1 MGSRRA
7 GLALVLAGVAVHG
20 VLPALA
26 VLRTLAG
33 DPGARIVDLPS
44 FFYAAQAAFNL
55 GLSPYDPFTIAHFA
69 ELLGQRVFPFLYP
82 PAALPAFYPLSL
94 VGYPAA
100 AALVL
105 AVNLALTGWLLAW
118 LHRRYLRG
126 LPSRGVLVTAALAL
140 VAFDP
145 ITQTVLKGQVNLAVL
160 ALILWAADRVAAG
173 GRDAAAGVALG
184 LATVLKTYPA
194 VLLAVFA
201 ARRRYAVVAAAAATW
216 AALAGLSLAVLPVEL
231 WRQWLGE
238 VAPSASYAAT
248 PFALLP
254 PGYPSNQGLNGFFAR
269 LFADGHGAATATWL
283 GSAVVA
289 AATAWALWQRRTLDA
304 AAFVPYAVALA
315 LAAIVLAAPLSWLHH
330 HVFLL
335 PALLHLL
342 SVAAARWQ
350 RALALALLVVLALP
364 FNLLVHMYAAVVP
377 APAIAVAALWLCL
390 LGCPPR
396 PAPLPASR
404 RMAPAPLS

>member
-1 MGSRRA
+1 MTA
-7 GLALVLAGVAVHG
+7 GRVGLWLAVAGVAAHG

-33 DPGARIVDLPS
+33 DPGVRIVDLPS

-55 GLSPYDPFTIAHFA
+55 GLSPYDPFTIAHYA
-69 ELLGQRVFPFLYP
+69 EILGQRVYPFLYP

-94 VGYPAA
+94 VGYPVA

-105 AVNLALTGWLLAW
+105 AVNLALTGWLTAW
-118 LHRRYLRG
+118 LYRRYLAG
-126 LPSRGVLVTAALAL
+126 VPSRAVRVVAMLAL

-145 ITQTVLKGQVNLAVL
+145 ITQTLLKGQVNLAVL
-160 ALILWAADRVAAG
+160 ALVVWGADRP
-173 GRDAAAGVALG
+173 AAARGEGTCGIALG

-194 VLLAVFA
+194 VLLAVFL

-216 AALAGLSLAVLPVEL
+216 AALAGLSLLFLPADL

-238 VAPSASYAAT
+238 VAPSATYAAT
-248 PFALLP
+248 PFGLLP

-269 LFADGHGAATATWL
+269 LFAAPQGAAAATWL
-283 GSAVVA
+283 GSAAVA
-289 AATAWALWQRRTLDA
+289 AATAWALWLRRAVA
-304 AAFVPYAVALA
+304 APAFVPYAVALT
-315 LAAIVLAAPLSWLHH
+315 LAAIVLVAPLAWLHH

-335 PALLHLL
+335 PALLLL
-342 SVAAARWQ
+342 LRQAPSRPQ

-364 FNLLVHMYAAVVP
+364 FNLLVHMFAAVVP
-377 APAIAVAALWLCL
+377 VPTVAVAALWLCL
-390 LGCPPR
+390 LAAPPR
-396 PAPLPASR
+396 PASAPAP

>member
-1 MGSRRA
+1 MDAKRV
-7 GLALVLAGVAVHG
+7 GLWLAVASVAVHG

-33 DPGARIVDLPS
+33 DPGVRIVDLPS

-55 GLSPYDPFTIAHFA
+55 GLSPYDPFTIAHYA
-69 ELLGQRVFPFLYP
+69 ELLGQRVYPFLYP

-105 AVNLALTGWLLAW
+105 AVNLALTGWLTAW
-118 LHRRYLRG
+118 LWHRHLAG
-126 LPSRGVLVTAALAL
+126 LPARGVRVAAALAL

-145 ITQTVLKGQVNLAVL
+145 ITQTLLKGQVNLAVL
-160 ALILWAADRVAAG
+160 ALVLWGADRL
-173 GRDAAAGVALG
+173 AAARGEGACGVALG

-194 VLLAVFA
+194 VLLAVFL

-216 AALAGLSLAVLPVEL
+216 AALAGLSLMLLPVDL

-238 VAPSASYAAT
+238 VAPSATYAAT

-254 PGYPSNQGLNGFFAR
+254 PGYPSNQGLNGFFVR
-269 LFADGHGAATATWL
+269 LIADGHGAATATWL

-289 AATAWALWQRRTLDA
+289 ATTAWALWLRRA
-304 AAFVPYAVALA
+304 AGAPAFVPYAVALT
-315 LAAIVLAAPLSWLHH
+315 LAAIVLVAPLSWLHH

-335 PALLHLL
+335 PGLLLL
-342 SVAAARWQ
+342 LRQAPSRSQ
-350 RALALALLVVLALP
+350 RAAALALLVVLALP
-364 FNLLVHMYAAVVP
+364 FNLLVHMFAAVVP
-377 APAIAVAALWLCL
+377 VPTVAVAALWFCL
-390 LGCPPR
+390 LAAPPKGA
-396 PAPLPASR
+396 PALAA